1 MYKLTLTDNQLRVVQ
16 KALEAWERMSMGQF
30 WEFAEEIAAI
40 GTDMNPDHPDHERIF
55 DDYIDRRDKARELFD
70 QAFREAQPYSQPKTD
85 DMLVA
90 EDIWMTIR
98 HIRWKDR
105 PEPKPL
111 FVNASCPVRASS
123 LEPLPVVEKI

>member
-30 WEFAEEIAAI
+30 WEFADEIAER
-40 GTDMNPDHPDHERIF
+40 GTDLNPEHPDHKRIF
-55 DDYIDRRDKARELFD
+55 DDCIDRRDRARELFD

-85 DMLVA
+85 DMLIA

-98 HIRWKDR
+98 HKRWQDR
-105 PEPKPL
+105 PEPKPQ
-111 FVNASCPVRASS
+111 FTNESCTVYAMSV
-123 LEPLPVVEKI
+123 EPLPVVEKI